1 MNNISNNI
9 IENSHIN
16 SNNSISPKRNR
27 VAIILSIISLVLS
40 LASFITIVA
49 VKINYNLETVSLL
62 SIIGFIGILATFV
75 VVSNFSQ
82 VNRIEV
88 KMETKISE
96 LSGVVSKLL
105 ILGEEIKQI
114 RIEINKIN
122 SEIAK
127 EKENVVAIGEKIK
140 TNSRE
145 TTTLTDII
153 KPIKQINSLNKQV
166 YNLTKSIQKW
176 TDTAQNI
183 QKWTE
188 FGQREQE
195 NTNTDNIYMK
205 NLN

>member
-1 MNNISNNI
+1 
-9 IENSHIN
+9 
-16 SNNSISPKRNR
+16 
-27 VAIILSIISLVLS
+27 VLS

-195 NTNTDNIYMK
+195 NTNTDNIDMK

>member
-195 NTNTDNIYMK
+195 NTNTDNIDMK